1 MFSNASRDKRFLV
14 ITQRKIEA
22 TKILNV
28 SKMKSDDNSF
38 TGLKNHL
45 FFVSANATADKEDMK
60 LHCLINC
67 GAVKR
72 IHKWHFHTIR
82 ENRNCWAVIYF
93 FSNITASHFSI
104 YFTFIFNELD
114 ETYFFHRVVRDYA
127 FVSTKGFFF
136 FTSRTGSN
144 PPDATKKP
152 AWRSLH
158 FIWRRRAFFLLTV
171 RIVLPFPPEFPGGR
185 SEHVE
190 VRRH

>member
-45 FFVSANATADKEDMK
+45 FFVSAIATADKEDMK

-72 IHKWHFHTIR
+72 IHK
-82 ENRNCWAVIYF
+82 
-93 FSNITASHFSI
+93 
-104 YFTFIFNELD
+104 
-114 ETYFFHRVVRDYA
+114 
-127 FVSTKGFFF
+127 
-136 FTSRTGSN
+136 
-144 PPDATKKP
+144 
-152 AWRSLH
+152 
-158 FIWRRRAFFLLTV
+158 
-171 RIVLPFPPEFPGGR
+171 
-185 SEHVE
+185 
-190 VRRH
+190 